1 MVANWMYEEK
11 ALNIPEG
18 KTKVIRKALIQH
30 FTKTKYFKFRDGTYP
45 ITPQDR
51 NEMASIC
58 RTCGWNEPPVFDNYY
73 EENDFYLENM
83 NSPSRDL

>member
-30 FTKTKYFKFRDGTYP
+30 FTKAKYFKFRKSATP

-51 NEMASIC
+51 NEIAAIC
-58 RTCGWNEPPVFDNYY
+58 RSYGWNEPPVFDSYY
-73 EENDFYLENM
+73 EEYDF
-83 NSPSRDL
+83 

>member
-30 FTKTKYFKFRDGTYP
+30 HQGQVLQFAQWLLPYRPSG
-45 ITPQDR
+45 PQ
-51 NEMASIC
+51 
-58 RTCGWNEPPVFDNYY
+58 
-73 EENDFYLENM
+73 
-83 NSPSRDL
+83 